1 MSKNFET
8 KIRKVR
14 KNRNFIG
21 IELDPKYYEI
31 ARSRIGDEQSQLTLF

>member
-21 IELDPKYYEI
+21 IVLDPKYYEI
-31 ARSRIGDEQSQLTLF
+31 ARSRIGDKQSQPTLF